1 MGSGATDP
9 TAINFYGHQLQLQD
23 LVDAV
28 RENRQPAVEG
38 REARNAVALIR
49 AIYASAERGAPV
61 KVS

>member
-1 MGSGATDP
+1 
-9 TAINFYGHQLQLQD
+9 LQLQD

-28 RENRQPAVEG
+28 RENRKPAVEG

-49 AIYASAERGAPV
+49 AIYDSAESGKPV